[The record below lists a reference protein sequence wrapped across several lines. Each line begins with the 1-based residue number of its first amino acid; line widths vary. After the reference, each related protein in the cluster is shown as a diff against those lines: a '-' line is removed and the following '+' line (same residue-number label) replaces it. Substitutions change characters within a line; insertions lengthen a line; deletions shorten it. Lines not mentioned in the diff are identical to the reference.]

1 MLPGQEVDRKF
12 VNSVNPLVIP
22 TPSVCEVTG
31 WRRRRKIKGR
41 RLFLFFIVCGCRL
54 YDLLHD
60 VIGIESSSIGTRLR
74 WSLYF
79 FDRSKTSCLDKKST
93 SINYKVID
101 GNCIINN

>member
-12 VNSVNPLVIP
+12 VNSVNPLVILF

-60 VIGIESSSIGTRLR
+60 VIGIESSSIGMCTRLR
-74 WSLYF
+74 VIYDGLLLILI
-79 FDRSKTSCLDKKST
+79 FDRKQFVLTR
-93 SINYKVID
+93 NQQV
-101 GNCIINN
+101 